1 MTVWSHLNLFLQVKD
16 KIIEKSE
23 ELKELNLRASGEVV
37 IRQALAELDTWEVD
51 AKFTLVPHT
60 NSSGKEIMLIKEW
73 KDIINK
79 VEFSFFSFFPNL
91 YFGGFLLLD
100 CCLLF
105 SKMMI
110 NHASSVAHWLPYY
123 TVIIFLYLMAFF
135 RLHTWIWNI
144 TEDLQFFKK
153 KEGKI

>member
-1 MTVWSHLNLFLQVKD
+1 MKD

-110 NHASSVAHWLPYY
+110 NHSSSVAH
-123 TVIIFLYLMAFF
+123 
-135 RLHTWIWNI
+135 
-144 TEDLQFFKK
+144 
-153 KEGKI
+153 